1 MKFKEDDEDESLVRV
16 VYASQTFNALSP
28 VLEICNE
35 YVPVLEGSKRVTII
49 YPIRHGRPFHGTGLY
64 PGDGKG
70 RGPAWLTFSE
80 GDVYVQP
87 IQGTDSFT
95 QIDSVYYLHGNIYLT
110 SLGLD
115 LHRSFKMRWKAKG
128 ILDLP
133 IVKIGSGYWTRR
145 NIDQSIGSGVAVGSQ
160 FRYRE
165 FKADNNEIWVNVK
178 SRLNEPPQGIGDAI
192 DDVYG
197 EPTKWYFP
205 MDKDRIHM
213 QQYIGYETRHL
224 LKGQLSGFDAQ
235 FEGFYGPGGVD
246 NVGEGQND
254 YHNSDKCYLI
264 FKTDR
269 FSDTGSAIR
278 LDGNYELK
286 TVSLGTGNNNFSR

>member
-1 MKFKEDDEDESLVRV
+1 
-16 VYASQTFNALSP
+16 
-28 VLEICNE
+28 
-35 YVPVLEGSKRVTII
+35 
-49 YPIRHGRPFHGTGLY
+49 
-64 PGDGKG
+64 
-70 RGPAWLTFSE
+70 
-80 GDVYVQP
+80 
-87 IQGTDSFT
+87 
-95 QIDSVYYLHGNIYLT
+95 
-110 SLGLD
+110 
-115 LHRSFKMRWKAKG
+115 
-128 ILDLP
+128 
-133 IVKIGSGYWTRR
+133 
-145 NIDQSIGSGVAVGSQ
+145 
-160 FRYRE
+160 
-165 FKADNNEIWVNVK
+165 
-178 SRLNEPPQGIGDAI
+178 
-192 DDVYG
+192 
-197 EPTKWYFP
+197 

-286 TVSLGTGNNNFSR
+286 TVSLGTGNNNFFPLRLFRSSYYFYDSYNNCRYEDYWNLW